1 MTTSP
6 PRAARLSQARLP
18 PLDQSIESWPGR
30 KVSIGGTQVFIR
42 TTPATGPDA
51 EPALYVHGLGG
62 ASTNWTDLAAQLS
75 PRLAGEAIDLPGF
88 GWSGPS
94 PNGDYSLQAQAR
106 VVISYLGSS
115 GRGPVHLFGNSMGGA
130 ISILVASSR
139 PDLVRTLTLVS
150 PAVPTFKP
158 STAPGADPRMVLLA
172 VPGLNSVIQRK
183 LEKLPLDARV
193 RATLRL
199 VYGDF
204 SRVPQNRIDEAVA
217 DLEGRA
223 RMSWGGRAFVA
234 AMRSLGASYVRRGE
248 RSMWARMAEI
258 SAPTLV
264 VWGDRDRLVDV
275 RLAPR
280 TAASIPGAR
289 LLVLEGVGHV
299 AQMEDPQ
306 TTARAALGLIE
317 DTHTGV
323 DHGVDHG
330 PADQGVR
337 A

>member
-6 PRAARLSQARLP
+6 PPAARLSQASLP
-18 PLDQSIESWPGR
+18 PLDQSIKPWPGR
-30 KVSIGGTQVFIR
+30 KVSIGGTQVFVR
-42 TTPATGPDA
+42 ATPATGPDA
-51 EPALYVHGLGG
+51 EPSLYVHGLGG

-75 PRLAGEAIDLPGF
+75 SRLAGEAIDLPGF

-94 PNGDYSLQAQAR
+94 PDGDYSLRAQAR
-106 VVISYLGSS
+106 VVISYLASS
-115 GRGPVHLFGNSMGGA
+115 GRGPVHLVGNSMGGA
-130 ISILVASSR
+130 ISILVASGR

-150 PAVPTFKP
+150 PAVPTMRP
-158 STAPGADPRMVLLA
+158 NPTPGADPRMVLLA
-172 VPGLNSVIQRK
+172 VPGLSGVILRR
-183 LEKLPLDARV
+183 LAKLPAQT
-193 RATLRL
+193 RASTTLKL

-204 SRVPQNRIDEAVA
+204 SRVPQNRVDEAVA

-223 RMSWGGRAFVA
+223 RMSWGGHALVA

-258 SAPTLV
+258 RAPSLV

-275 RLAPR
+275 RMAPR
-280 TAASIPGAR
+280 TAGAIPGAR

-306 TTARAALGLIE
+306 TTARAVLGLIE
-317 DTHTGV
+317 DSHTGV
-323 DHGVDHG
+323 DQG
-330 PADQGVR
+330 PADEGVR